1 MTATE
6 MKPWAEI
13 PEGRERDAAVAIH
26 IMGGTGPTFTVYEW
40 ADRKKRERPRLA
52 LSEAPKREIW
62 SDYGSFVNEAG
73 EKLDR
78 GVCTR
83 FPHYSDNVM
92 CDYSVLEFVRREW
105 GDDCSPN
112 YSEALWDAF
121 RWQLFG
127 ETRRNRRCKNP
138 HIDHIADY
146 VVGDW
151 SMCAYEAKRLAQG
164 EGKR

>member
-52 LSEAPKREIW
+52 VSGSPKREFW

-105 GDDCSPN
+105 GANRLSKVRDLLEKMWASRH
-112 YSEALWDAF
+112 WDNEV
-121 RWQLFG
+121 
-127 ETRRNRRCKNP
+127 ETNLYHVPAGPLN
-138 HIDHIADY
+138 Y

-151 SMCAYEAKRLAQG
+151 SMCTYEAKRLAQEEG
-164 EGKR
+164 E